1 MSASVE
7 PEAGLTSSQP
17 KAACDL
23 DRFRLRRFVD
33 QLVERGECE
42 VHDRPIDLIDIAAVL
57 DGNPRATLFK
67 SAGPEKAEL
76 VGNVMGTRRRLALA
90 LETEER
96 ELLTTLS
103 RRLDNL
109 IAPIKFASSDAPVH
123 DVMLRGEDADLCA
136 LPVHLQHGLD
146 GAPYISASLD
156 FAVFPANGFTNIGCR
171 RIMLRGPRQAGIDL
185 IAPSDLRAIYLEAAA
200 RKEPLPVAYVIGS
213 HPADYI
219 AAMMALPS
227 VDEYHVMGAVRGA
240 AVPIVKCVTNDVW
253 VPADAEYVLEGYLDP
268 RGHTEPEG
276 PYGEY
281 VGYYGLVKQNPVFH
295 LTAVTH
301 RKDALFQTATI
312 GGRHLALTDTAQLT
326 TIKTEAAAWA
336 ALETAVR
343 EPLAV
348 YATPASGGMYN
359 IRLSLRQRV
368 PGEARNAIAA
378 VFSSRADAKHV
389 FVFDPDIDIFS
400 HDQTEWAL
408 ATRFQPDR
416 DLVVAGGF
424 RCVPLDPSLGGARV
438 GSKAG
443 FDCTIPFGKSESLEF
458 SVPAPPVLA
467 KAERHASVREVL
479 AGGPASFLELMAA
492 AQSRDGRELVREL
505 DVLYSEH
512 RLGRQSDGRYV
523 LKDRT

>member
-1 MSASVE
+1 LSASVE
-7 PEAGLTSSQP
+7 PKAGLTGSQP
-17 KAACDL
+17 RATCDL
-23 DRFRLRRFVD
+23 ERFRLRRFVD

-42 VHDRPIDLIDIAAVL
+42 IHDSPVDLIDVAAVL

-67 SAGPEKAEL
+67 AAGPEKAEL
-76 VGNVMGTRRRLALA
+76 IGNVMGTRRRLALS
-90 LETEER
+90 LETDER
-96 ELLTTLS
+96 ELLATLN
-103 RRLDNL
+103 RRLGNL
-109 IAPIKFASSDAPVH
+109 MAPIKVSSADAPVH
-123 DVMLRGEDADLCA
+123 AVVRRGDDADLCA

-156 FAVFPANGFTNIGCR
+156 FAVFPASGFTNIGCR

-185 IAPSDLRAIYLEAAA
+185 IAPSDLRAIYLEAAS

-227 VDEYHVMGAVRGA
+227 VDEFHVMGGVRGA
-240 AVPIVKCVTNDVW
+240 PVPIVKGVTNDVW

-281 VGYYGLVKQNPVFH
+281 VGYYGLVKQNPIFH
-295 LTAVTH
+295 LTAITH

-336 ALETAVR
+336 ALEASVR

-368 PGEARNAIAA
+368 PGEARNAIAS

-389 FVFDPDIDIFS
+389 FVFDPDIDIFAD
-400 HDQTEWAL
+400 DQVDWAL
-408 ATRFQPDR
+408 ATRFQADR
-416 DLVVAGGF
+416 DLIVASGF

-443 FDCTIPFGKSESLEF
+443 FDCTIPFGKTESLEF
-458 SVPAPPVLA
+458 SVPAPPVLPQA
-467 KAERHASVREVL
+467 TQHASIVDVL
-479 AGGPASFLELMAA
+479 AAGPASFLELMAA

-505 DVLYSEH
+505 DVLYSQN
-512 RLGRQSDGRYV
+512 RLGRQSDGRYI
-523 LKDRT
+523 LKNKS